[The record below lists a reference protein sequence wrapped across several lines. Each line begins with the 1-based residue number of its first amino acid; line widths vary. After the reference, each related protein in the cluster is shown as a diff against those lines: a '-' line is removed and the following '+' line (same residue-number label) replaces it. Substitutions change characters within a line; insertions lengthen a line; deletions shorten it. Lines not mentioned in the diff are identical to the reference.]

1 MNPNSNPPIIKRGE
15 HTEIPSDD
23 PKTPSKADPDTSSID
38 PKDNIIPASIS
49 TSTPTSVHRLS
60 QKKRLIPLNKVV
72 THLQSKPFL
81 TTYWR

>member
-1 MNPNSNPPIIKRGE
+1 MNSNQTVIKRGE
-15 HTEIPSDD
+15 HTEITSED
-23 PKTPSKADPDTSSID
+23 PKTPSKDDPDTSSID
-38 PKDNIIPASIS
+38 PKDNIIPTSTS
-49 TSTPTSVHRLS
+49 TSTPTSTHRVP

>member
-1 MNPNSNPPIIKRGE
+1 MNSNPPVIKRGE
-15 HTEIPSDD
+15 HTEMISDE
-23 PKTPSKADPDTSSID
+23 SKPHSKDDDSDSMIESKDTST
-38 PKDNIIPASIS
+38 AAS
-49 TSTPTSVHRLS
+49 TSTHRIP

>member
-1 MNPNSNPPIIKRGE
+1 MNPNPPVIKRGD
-15 HTEIPSDD
+15 HTEIISEET
-23 PKTPSKADPDTSSID
+23 KTPSKDDADTSLID
-38 PKDNIIPASIS
+38 VKDIIAPSTP
-49 TSTPTSVHRLS
+49 TSTPTSTHRIS

>member
-1 MNPNSNPPIIKRGE
+1 MNSNPPVIKRGE
-15 HTEIPSDD
+15 HTELISEESKISSKDD
-23 PKTPSKADPDTSSID
+23 TDTSSID
-38 PKDNIIPASIS
+38 PKDIIPPS
-49 TSTPTSVHRLS
+49 TSTPTSTHRIS

>member
-1 MNPNSNPPIIKRGE
+1 MNSNLPVIKRGE
-15 HTEIPSDD
+15 HNESLSEE
-23 PKTPSKADPDTSSID
+23 SKPQSKEKPESAVE
-38 PKDNIIPASIS
+38 PKDMPTQSVSAA
-49 TSTPTSVHRLS
+49 TSTQRVS